1 MSSSQQNSE
10 ETTYGQYNASKAH
23 IEQLVK
29 DHIPHFANLSSKRG
43 GRNKRTLQTSNLGLL
58 QNNGNISE
66 RALHENEIS
75 IKDKAYNDIQ
85 DSRGYN
91 TCAAYRG
98 KQIEFLLFCEQ
109 FYASRPLVTRYQA
122 SGDKLLTFLY
132 EKVKKKKKKKINKE
146 KLISFL

>member
-1 MSSSQQNSE
+1 MSSSQQNTE

-23 IEQLVK
+23 IEQLAK

-43 GRNKRTLQTSNLGLL
+43 GRHKRTLQTSNLGLL
-58 QNNGNISE
+58 ENNDDISE

-75 IKDKAYNDIQ
+75 IKDKAYKDIQ

-109 FYASRPLVTRYQA
+109 FMLVVH
-122 SGDKLLTFLY
+122 L
-132 EKVKKKKKKKINKE
+132 
-146 KLISFL
+146 